1 MSTPTPRTDAVIWP
15 YMTFDGAELVP
26 VELARTLEREL
37 HESRNA
43 ERLARVQLGNERAR
57 LDDLIS
63 VNATGAARLAHAT
76 AQLATEREK
85 VRALRLACE
94 RIVEQ
99 WDKNH
104 DAAPFHAGNVMY
116 SRASAALAAT
126 EDAQ

>member
-1 MSTPTPRTDAVIWP
+1 MSTPTPRTNRAWNTLGD
-15 YMTFDGAELVP
+15 DNAEAAWSF
-26 VELARTLEREL
+26 ARTLEREL

-43 ERLARVQLGNERAR
+43 ERLARVQLGNERER
-57 LDDLIS
+57 LDDLLSINS
-63 VNATGAARLAHAT
+63 TGAARLAHAKV
-76 AQLATEREK
+76 QLATEREK

-99 WDKNH
+99 WDKDH

>member
-1 MSTPTPRTDAVIWP
+1 MSTPTPRTDERIN
-15 YMTFDGAELVP
+15 GAPCTRFGILAGDSLRDALVP
-26 VELARTLEREL
+26 SEFARTLEREL
-37 HESRNA
+37 A
-43 ERLARVQLGNERAR
+43 ELLA
-57 LDDLIS
+57 

-76 AQLATEREK
+76 AQLAREREK
-85 VRALRLACE
+85 VQALRLACE